1 MARSGTATSGSGALT
16 SRTALA
22 LLGLFA
28 LVAGIIWFLNGADG
42 GAAVTATV
50 APTSAGAAAPSSGL
64 SPGAASGTSSRS
76 SRSPSASTPPS
87 LSPSAG
93 LRAKSDHVLAVLDA
107 TGKPPPGYVGGRQF
121 MNDERGDTTALPRR
135 DRAGRA
141 LTYREYDVN
150 PRRPDVNRGPQR
162 LVVGSDGSAYMTGD
176 HYVTWERIR

>member
-50 APTSAGAAAPSSGL
+50 APTSAG
-64 SPGAASGTSSRS
+64 S

-87 LSPSAG
+87 LAPSAG

-121 MNDERGDTTALPRR
+121 MNDERGGTTALPRR

>member
-50 APTSAGAAAPSSGL
+50 APTSAGAAAPSSTP
-64 SPGAASGTSSRS
+64 SSGPAFGS

-121 MNDERGDTTALPRR
+121 MNDERGGTTALPRR

-150 PRRPDVNRGPQR
+150 PRRPNVNRGPQR